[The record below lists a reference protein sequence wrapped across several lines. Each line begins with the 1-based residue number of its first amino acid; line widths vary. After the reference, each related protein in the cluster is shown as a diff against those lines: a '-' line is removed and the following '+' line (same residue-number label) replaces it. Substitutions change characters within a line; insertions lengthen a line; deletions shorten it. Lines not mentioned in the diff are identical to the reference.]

1 MSMRMSLSCIVLA
14 TLAFPAAAAPPAPS
28 APATP
33 ASADV
38 DARINAMFTAW
49 DANKDHQ
56 LSPAEFKAG
65 WIALQQAAAVEAALH
80 RQFDAMDANHDG
92 ALDAG
97 EYANL
102 MLVKRAGKAA
112 PPLSAFDVN
121 KDQRLEF
128 GEYVALVRKLGT
140 QMAEKAPAP

>member
-1 MSMRMSLSCIVLA
+1 MSMRMLLPCIVLA
-14 TLAFPAAAAPPAPS
+14 TIALPATAAPPAPS

-33 ASADV
+33 AAAEA
-38 DARINAMFTAW
+38 DARINALFAAW

-65 WIALQQAAAVEAALH
+65 WTALQQAAALEAALH
-80 RQFDAMDANHDG
+80 RQFEAMDADHNG
-92 ALDAG
+92 ALDAA

-102 MLVKRAGKAA
+102 YLVKQAGKAA
-112 PPLSAFDVN
+112 PPLSAFDAN
-121 KDQRLEF
+121 KDQKLEF

-140 QMAEKAPAP
+140 QPAGKTP